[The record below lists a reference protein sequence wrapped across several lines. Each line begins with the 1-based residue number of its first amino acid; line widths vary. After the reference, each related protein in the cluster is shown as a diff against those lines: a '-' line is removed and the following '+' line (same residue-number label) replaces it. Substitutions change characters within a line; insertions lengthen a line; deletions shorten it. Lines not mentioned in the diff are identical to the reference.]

1 MQNPITWHCLGMHE
15 DVKNGNIVV
24 WHYTK
29 GKTPRYWGR
38 WIDSPSQGIHE
49 TLTLQFP
56 QVLWINFLP
65 LGGQGKLSVSSLW
78 SVKLSTFLTQLMHFN
93 VVHVSIV
100 EWGGGATTGNNSK
113 LGARGEGFVITNS
126 MVTGVSSF
134 CPLMPHKLE
143 MMFGNSPQLNYSSR
157 IGLYYTWL
165 VFGHCYGFPP
175 IKWLRG
181 LVHVR

>member
-100 EWGGGATTGNNSK
+100 EWGGGNDWQQLKIGSKRGRVCDYQLDGNRGVFVLSTHASQVGNDVWQLPTIK
-113 LGARGEGFVITNS
+113 LF
-126 MVTGVSSF
+126 F
-134 CPLMPHKLE
+134 
-143 MMFGNSPQLNYSSR
+143 
-157 IGLYYTWL
+157 
-165 VFGHCYGFPP
+165 
-175 IKWLRG
+175 
-181 LVHVR
+181 